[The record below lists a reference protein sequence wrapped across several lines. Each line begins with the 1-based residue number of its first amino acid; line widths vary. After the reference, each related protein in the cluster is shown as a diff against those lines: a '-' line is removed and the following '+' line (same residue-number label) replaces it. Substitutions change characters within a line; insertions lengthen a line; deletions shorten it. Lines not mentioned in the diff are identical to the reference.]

1 MRINKDLTLVSH
13 QQNSDQFF
21 FTFQFKR
28 KYKVKASF
36 IMGSAIPFE
45 VESDMPDMEEMDFEE
60 LVVEEESSIAHLMN
74 ELNELDFAF

>member
-1 MRINKDLTLVSH
+1 MRINKDLMLVSH

-36 IMGSAIPFE
+36 IMGSAIPFDIDADIPE
-45 VESDMPDMEEMDFEE
+45 MEELDFEE
-60 LVVEEESSIAHLMN
+60 LVVEESSSIADLMN